1 MANCVN
7 IKSKEFKALAKQSN
21 INPIILAAKI
31 SLWQESY
38 GLDNFPTLNEIINVE
53 KEQLKINQ
61 LKIKQLRTQ
70 EIQEFEDNV
79 ADANSY
85 IVKGKIDAKKVKASS
100 NLTAKEIYAKY
111 DKLISPLL
119 EAVKKEELNFQ
130 PTTETED
137 VLKEMNSSFFTEAGR
152 KISLENE
159 QVFLD
164 KEQEIVNRINKKYGL
179 NLTKLFTLEF
189 IKVPVLN
196 KIGGNVFYRY
206 APIESVFKQIQG
218 MQDLSQE
225 SITQNTYNGQ
235 IYNSKED
242 LNRDKNEG
250 DQLSLFNPTTT
261 VATNYSSVIDFK
273 NVVLKEVEK
282 RLKDAQQRSRTNKSA
297 KLKQEVRELSTL
309 KKKIDKDISDLINDP
324 DIFER
329 TMSIFNKDIAFMK
342 SLIATPTLENLHLAQ
357 TYIDY
362 FKSISNYSGTNI
374 ENTFI
379 VDTSNPN
386 LIDSDVRKELDKLT
400 VDVQNAEGKMVQAKK
415 DYLLEIIDDSDVLK
429 TMFGNDA
436 EEIRDIILAI
446 DKNTKE
452 QTQKDLD
459 KFSKYILSADTSMGT
474 KDLLGQLIVNV
485 LKEKKASTKVEANQF
500 IQAISNIEDKVK
512 QELSK
517 LGFGVTYF
525 SKLPLLGK
533 HISEVSY
540 DLFYQKTSKGNKT
553 GRLIGKFAHKWF
565 HDVSRFLR
573 NSIEEFDSAIAN
585 GDILKANQV
594 LSEKYNWLNDRV
606 DFIEIGKLPEV
617 INNPNF
623 SMFSQYFNQA
633 ESAQYSADL
642 KAKIGEYEY
651 RKLVQ
656 QQITF
661 LEQYTYNL
669 TEDLNELMQDHQVS
683 SPAQLPIDVVHQYNI
698 SAKRKNPFEF
708 IASHNSGQQGRVD
721 YIIGQTGNQYQSLI
735 NYNTYIPKQQMQS
748 YNAITNQVSTVDSGY
763 YDANFNTVE
772 SNPTLLEF
780 WETMSE
786 ATEWMNNN
794 LNDANT
800 PLSHNSMLRMEKSFV
815 DVLLSKNTGILN
827 KAIFLKKSTASFLKG
842 LFTKP
847 IRNISKSELDK
858 VALRNIETLE
868 GPVNNRFNTIL
879 MALSN
884 ALGTKITSSTN
895 IDLNNLTPKALDI
908 IQKVTELPINTL
920 KAQYGDTF
928 NVGVLREALTN
939 QVMEE
944 QTFNLPVMLRAYL
957 DATGT
962 YKAQKEALPMVNI
975 LKDLYEDIKAETP
988 QTNKIVAKT
997 QSAIAKYTGRKQA
1010 PNLQNKRVNAE
1021 QRMNYWVDKAV
1032 KNRGEDN
1039 MSDAQYYWGKLGKVF
1054 TAEEK
1059 LFLKQA
1065 KEYLKQLEDNL
1076 VTAEDA
1082 VTNFNPN
1089 AVTPTSKSLTELE
1102 EERDTIKNEIDHIQH
1117 IIDNTGHYFA
1127 LSAVYDTVASRLTI
1141 FKGLAWNI
1149 KAQMMNRLQGLHSA
1163 LIHDTGRFWTQ
1174 GNIFPAMA
1182 FVNRKG
1188 ARYIPGMH
1196 TYKQEV
1202 RKAKLLIEMLGIL
1215 QDATNE
1221 LDRAKNNSG
1230 LRGWTKKA
1238 NPFYLTEYVEW
1249 HNQTPMVLAMLM
1261 DQYIESPTLKDEAGN
1276 AIKIPIFNS
1285 ETKNI
1290 KLQGGGI
1297 YTMEYG
1303 FPAYNVEKGKLVLKS
1318 DFVSEENKNTWMNF
1332 STKEGTAVYNKIDVA
1347 LAQMNGD
1354 YRKDA
1359 AIYAKKGAFGR
1370 SMLTF
1375 KSWVGMNYYVRF
1387 ARDTTSLN
1395 LGIKDFDGAYTG
1407 ALKTGKTSVAGS
1419 VGIGAILGLGAIVAG
1434 GTAVVGAGIAAGVI
1448 GYGAWKAIKYKKAT
1462 GEDAKTML
1470 QLIAV
1475 GQALVKKGIGVP
1487 VNLVSG
1493 KNIVKAHTFN
1503 ELNLSAE
1510 EKQNLHMIINE
1521 VTNLAIGMLL
1531 FIMYKSFFGDDE
1543 EKEPKT
1549 MIDPITGATVAN
1561 PNFGKKKRTDLE
1573 QGINNL
1579 IENQLTEFLQSATLY
1594 TNPMTSWELF
1604 TSPASVDGWFKS
1616 GKDISEAF
1624 IKTFFT
1630 GPNLESGPNE
1640 GKNRILVAGVKGT
1653 LPGILG
1659 EYLLHEKDDEVTPY
1673 AFGFGN
1679 SMKTEYQKNDLI
1691 DYWYVSDYKKD
1702 RADFKTQRKEYKK
1715 ERLKYWEKEYEPFLE
1730 KYKNDPFML
1739 DALEKEMT
1747 NLAAQEVEAAL
1758 PYPNRAL
1765 YNDYQTKKE

>member
-7 IKSKEFKALAKQSN
+7 TKSKEFKALAKQVDM
-21 INPIILAAKI
+21 NPTILAAKV
-31 SLWQESY
+31 SLWQESN
-38 GLDNFPTLNEIINVE
+38 GLDKFPT
-53 KEQLKINQ
+53 KE
-61 LKIKQLRTQ
+61 
-70 EIQEFEDNV
+70 EIQTLSFLPEGLEFGEIS
-79 ADANSY
+79 AN
-85 IVKGKIDAKKVKASS
+85 KVKELVGHSISS
-100 NLTAKEIYAKY
+100 KGYDAIPSSKQRLAILRYNNKQQDHHIKFGKAVLLNKNTFEHKY
-111 DKLISPLL
+111 TYILAPGKATGFARQQTQ
-119 EAVKKEELNFQ
+119 AVNKNA
-130 PTTETED
+130 
-137 VLKEMNSSFFTEAGR
+137 EAGYR
-152 KISLENE
+152 PVTAIKP
-159 QVFLD
+159 
-164 KEQEIVNRINKKYGL
+164 VNP
-179 NLTKLFTLEF
+179 TSEF
-189 IKVPVLN
+189 VSE
-196 KIGGNVFYRY
+196 R
-206 APIESVFKQIQG
+206 
-218 MQDLSQE
+218 
-225 SITQNTYNGQ
+225 TYNGE
-235 IYNSKED
+235 IYNSQEQLD
-242 LNRDKNEG
+242 RDKNEG
-250 DQLSLFNPTTT
+250 EQLSLFNPITT
-261 VATNYSSVIDFK
+261 VATNYNSVIDFK
-273 NVVLKEVEK
+273 NVVLKQVTK
-282 RLKDAQQRSRTNKSA
+282 RLENAQQRSKTDKSA
-297 KLKQEVRELSTL
+297 SLKQEIRELSTL
-309 KKKIDKDISDLINDP
+309 KKKINKDISDLINDP

-357 TYIDY
+357 AYIDY
-362 FKSISNYSGTNI
+362 FKSISNYSGSNI
-374 ENTFI
+374 SNTFI
-379 VDTSNPN
+379 VDTSDPN
-386 LIDSDVRKELDKLT
+386 LIDPDIRKILDKLT
-400 VDVQNAEGKMVQAKK
+400 VEVQNAEGDMVQAKK
-415 DYLLEIIDDSDVLK
+415 DYLLEIIDDSDILK

-459 KFSKYILSADTSMGT
+459 KFSKYILSADTSFGT

-517 LGFGVTYF
+517 LGFGITYF

-573 NSIEEFDSAIAN
+573 KSIQEFDTAIAN
-585 GDILKANQV
+585 GDIAKANQV
-594 LSEKYNWLNDRV
+594 LAEKYNWLNDRV
-606 DFIEIGKLPEV
+606 DFVELGKLPEV

-651 RKLVQ
+651 KKLVQ
-656 QQITF
+656 QQVTF
-661 LEQYTYNL
+661 LEQYIYNL
-669 TEDLNELMQDHQVS
+669 TVDLNELMQDHQVS
-683 SPAQLPIDVVHQYNI
+683 SPAQLPMDIVHQYNI

-708 IASHNSGQQGRVD
+708 INSHNSGQQGRVD
-721 YIIGQTGNQYQSLI
+721 YMIGQTGNQYQSLI
-735 NYNTYIPKQQMQS
+735 NYNTYIPKQQIQS
-748 YNAITNQVSTVDSGY
+748 YNAITNQVNTIDSGY
-763 YDANFNTVE
+763 YDANFSTIEN
-772 SNPTLLEF
+772 NPTLLEF
-780 WETMSE
+780 WETISE

-800 PLSHNSMLRMEKSFV
+800 PLSHNSLLRMEKSFT

-847 IRNISKSELDK
+847 IRNISESDK
-858 VALRNIETLE
+858 VALTNVQTLQ
-868 GPVNNRFNTIL
+868 GPVENRFNTIL

-884 ALGTKITSSTN
+884 ALGTKVVSGTN
-895 IDLNNLTPKALDI
+895 IDLNTLTPKAIDI
-908 IQKVTELPINTL
+908 IEKVTELPINTL

-928 NVGVLREALTN
+928 NAGVLREALTN

-988 QTNKIVAKT
+988 QTNKVIAKA
-997 QSAIAKYTGRKQA
+997 QNAIAKYTGRKRA
-1010 PNLQNKRVNAE
+1010 SNLQNRRVNAE
-1021 QRMNYWVDKAV
+1021 QRMNYWIDKAV

-1039 MSDAQYYWGKLGKVF
+1039 MSDLQYYWGKLGK
-1054 TAEEK
+1054 TYTPEEK
-1059 LFLKQA
+1059 LFLQQA
-1065 KEYLKQLEDNL
+1065 KEYLTQLEDNL

-1082 VTNFNPN
+1082 ITNFNPN
-1089 AVTPTSKSLTELE
+1089 TATPTSKSLSELE
-1102 EERDTIKNEIDHIQH
+1102 EDRDVIKNEIEHIKH
-1117 IIDNTGHYFA
+1117 IIENTGHYYA
-1127 LSAVYDTVASRLTI
+1127 LSAAYDTIASKLVI
-1141 FKGLAWNI
+1141 FKGLAWGI
-1149 KAQMMNRLQGLHSA
+1149 KAQIMNRLQGIHSA
-1163 LIHDTGRFWTQ
+1163 LIHDTGRYWTQ

-1188 ARYIPGMH
+1188 IRRLPGMH
-1196 TYKQEV
+1196 SYKQEV

-1276 AIKIPIFNS
+1276 PIKVPVFNS
-1285 ETKNI
+1285 EKREI

-1318 DFVSEENKNTWMNF
+1318 DFASEENKNTWMNF
-1332 STKEGTAVYNKIDVA
+1332 STKQGTEVYNRIDTT
-1347 LAQMNGD
+1347 LAHLNGD

-1387 ARDTTSLN
+1387 AKNTTNLN
-1395 LGIKDFDGAYTG
+1395 LGLKDFDGAYTG
-1407 ALKTGKTSVAGS
+1407 ALKGGKTSVAGGMG
-1419 VGIGAILGLGAIVAG
+1419 VGTIAALGAIVTG
-1434 GTAVVGAGIAAGVI
+1434 GGVFLGGAIALGTI
-1448 GYGAWKAIKYKKAT
+1448 GYGAWKASQYKKAT
-1462 GEDAKTML
+1462 GEDAKAMI
-1470 QLIAV
+1470 QLAA
-1475 GQALVKKGIGVP
+1475 GAQAILKKGIGVP

-1493 KNIVKAHTFN
+1493 KQLIKAHSFK
-1503 ELNLSAE
+1503 ELDITPE
-1510 EKQNLHMIINE
+1510 ERQNLHMIINE
-1521 VTNLAIGMLL
+1521 ITNIAIGMLI
-1531 FIMYKSFFGDDE
+1531 FVMYKSFFGDDE

-1549 MIDPITGATVAN
+1549 MIDPVTGATIPN
-1561 PNFGKKKRTDLE
+1561 PNFGKKKHTDTE
-1573 QGINNL
+1573 EGINNL
-1579 IENQLTEFLQSATLY
+1579 LENQLTEFIQSAAQY
-1594 TNPMTSWELF
+1594 TNPMTSWDLF
-1604 TSPASVDGWFKS
+1604 TNPASVDGWFKTAV
-1616 GKDISEAF
+1616 DISEAMM
-1624 IKTFFT
+1624 KTFFK

-1640 GKNRILVAGVKGT
+1640 GKNRLLVAGVKGT
-1653 LPGILG
+1653 LPGIVG
-1659 EYLLHEKDDEVTPY
+1659 EYILHENDDEATPY

-1679 SMKTEYQKNDLI
+1679 AMKTEYQKNDLI
-1691 DYWYVSDYKKD
+1691 DYIYQSDYKQD
-1702 RADFKTQRKEYKK
+1702 RAKLKDQRKGYKK
-1715 ERLKYWEKEYEPFLE
+1715 ERLNYWEKEYESFLE
-1730 KYKNDPFML
+1730 EYKDDPIMM
-1739 DALEKEMT
+1739 DALQKEMEK
-1747 NLAAQEVEAAL
+1747 LAQQEVDATL

-1765 YNDYQTKKE
+1765 YDDNQTKKE